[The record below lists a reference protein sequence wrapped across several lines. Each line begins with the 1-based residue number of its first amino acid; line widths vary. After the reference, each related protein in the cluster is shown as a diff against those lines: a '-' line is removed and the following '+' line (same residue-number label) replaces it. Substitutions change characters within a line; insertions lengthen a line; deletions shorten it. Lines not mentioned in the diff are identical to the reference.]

1 MSENRVNSLSL
12 FIDKFDISK
21 IVNKI
26 DTIKSCAIGFGLFTL
41 ISCLLT
47 FENYRNVLSCN
58 YKVIQK
64 INDKNKITETK
75 LNELIDNNKNIFQIL
90 EKHDKMLENILQN
103 NLLNLS
109 NKETLTNC
117 LLSLNKLNSLIM
129 HLKCKEEEENQSD
142 YYLSYYNDEQ
152 IIPTNETLE
161 EPLEEPLESTQNLEE
176 LTNESLI
183 NEALSN
189 EDIELLNECYDSFP
203 CNNSKKISSLNRIF
217 NWN

>member
-1 MSENRVNSLSL
+1 MSENISNSLSL

-26 DTIKSCAIGFGLFTL
+26 DKIKNCAIGFGLFTL

-47 FENYRNVLSCN
+47 FENYRNSHSYN

-75 LNELIDNNKNIFQIL
+75 INELIDNNKKIFQIL
-90 EKHDKMLENILQN
+90 EKHDKMLDDILQN
-103 NLLNLS
+103 TLLNLS

-117 LLSLNKLNSLIM
+117 LLSLNNLNNLINLNKSNSLIIP
-129 HLKCKEEEENQSD
+129 LKSEEEENKSD
-142 YYLSYYNDEQ
+142 YYLRYYNDEE
-152 IIPTNETLE
+152 IIPTNET
-161 EPLEEPLESTQNLEE
+161 LESTQNLEE
-176 LTNESLI
+176 LK
-183 NEALSN
+183 NEALIK
-189 EDIELLNECYDSFP
+189 EDYELLNECYDSFP
-203 CNNSKKISSLNRIF
+203 CNNSKKVSSANKLF

>member
-26 DTIKSCAIGFGLFTL
+26 DTIKSSAIGFGLFTL

-75 LNELIDNNKNIFQIL
+75 LNELIESNKNIFQIL

-117 LLSLNKLNSLIM
+117 LLSLNKLNSLII
-129 HLKCKEEEENQSD
+129 HLKCQEEEENKSD
-142 YYLSYYNDEQ
+142 YYVSYYNDEQ
-152 IIPTNETLE
+152 IIPTNESLE
-161 EPLEEPLESTQNLEE
+161 TQNEPLESRQNLAE

-183 NEALSN
+183 NEELVN

-203 CNNSKKISSLNRIF
+203 CNNSKKIPSLNRIF